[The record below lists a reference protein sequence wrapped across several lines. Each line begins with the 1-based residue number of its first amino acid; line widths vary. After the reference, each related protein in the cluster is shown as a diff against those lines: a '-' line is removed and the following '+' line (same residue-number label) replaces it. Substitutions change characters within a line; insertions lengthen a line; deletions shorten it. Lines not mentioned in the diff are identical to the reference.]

1 MAGQGRNGARAV
13 NVGSTIHVVVA
24 PWQVA
29 DVLRFFP
36 SAKTGLRGL
45 SMRDKDFDID
55 SLAAF
60 LHVLPVQVARLANR
74 GKLPGRKVGGQW
86 RFSRA
91 EIHLWMEQRIGLS
104 DDHQLEKME
113 RILEQSAR
121 PALDGPI
128 VISELL
134 TVNAL
139 AVPLRANTRGSVILE
154 MTALAAQTGLLWDPG
169 KMAQAVRDREEMHPT
184 ALDDGVALLHPRRP
198 MPSILEQPLL
208 ALGITRQGIPFG
220 AGSGGSAAALS
231 AAGLSPGSGATVAGL
246 VVAQMPPAT
255 PAQTL
260 PPVPAPAGVTAASRN
275 SSGRRASL
283 ASGRQPAGQSPR

>member
-1 MAGQGRNGARAV
+1 MAGPGRNGARAV

-220 AGSGGSAAALS
+220 AGSGGLTDVFFLICSVDDRSHLRILARLS
-231 AAGLSPGSGATVAGL
+231 RMLTTHGFLPAIRQADSPGAVHALLTEYDAKLG
-246 VVAQMPPAT
+246 
-255 PAQTL
+255 
-260 PPVPAPAGVTAASRN
+260 
-275 SSGRRASL
+275 
-283 ASGRQPAGQSPR
+283 